1 MGQVQRRSDEDGEDD
16 LGLGSATVP
25 GLVLGGLEDLDAEDE
40 LVYDLDDWSERD
52 LAVLRERL
60 ETLAVPHRWEGPSLV
75 VAASD
80 EAWLERIFDQV
91 DDDLS
96 LALDPDVEQIA
107 YDLSSWEPERRDAL
121 LEALVDEAVPHGWDG
136 DELYVHEIDEQRV
149 DELIDAALDPDT
161 GPAQGGEGDGQ
172 RAMGELFVAADRL
185 RSDPNHHEA
194 TLALVDGAR
203 LAATAPTPYG
213 IEQRWWD
220 EMVAAAGG
228 LAALLESG
236 TAVDEDVAAA
246 AGELRDRLRPLV

>member
-16 LGLGSATVP
+16 LGIGSATVP
-25 GLVLGGLEDLDAEDE
+25 GLVLGGLEDLDADDE
-40 LVYDLDDWSERD
+40 LVYDLDDWTERD
-52 LAVLRERL
+52 LGALRERL
-60 ETLAVPHRWEGPSLV
+60 ETLAVPHRWEGQSLV

-136 DELYVHEIDEQRV
+136 DELYVHEIDERRV
-149 DELIDAALDPDT
+149 DELIDAALDPDA
-161 GPAQGGEGDGQ
+161 GAAAGGDGDGQ
-172 RAMGELFVAADRL
+172 RVMGELFVAADRL

-203 LAATAPTPYG
+203 LAANVPTPYG
-213 IEQRWWD
+213 IEQRWW
-220 EMVAAAGG
+220 EELVGAAAG

-236 TAVDEDVAAA
+236 GATDEEVAGA
-246 AGELRDRLRPLV
+246 AGDLRDRLRPLV